1 MFISRNALSAD
12 VLLRRFLSRSNPN
25 NPKQRTLLCFPN
37 PSAYNSFVL
46 QQLRN
51 ELAALKAWDAAVF
64 ACEERTEL
72 DAIAHRIIRVAEI
85 LRKMRKIV
93 EQN

>member
-1 MFISRNALSAD
+1 
-12 VLLRRFLSRSNPN
+12 
-25 NPKQRTLLCFPN
+25 
-37 PSAYNSFVL
+37 VL